1 MGKIKNK
8 KYSIDY
14 DRNGYY
20 VLSMHEHSKKRV
32 LGMSTSPSELLNT
45 GYKEHGISGHIV
57 VGEAVSLILEWEQE
71 AEIAKINKE
80 SSDIFNKILDQLGFT
95 KPKDDWEE

>member
-1 MGKIKNK
+1 
-8 KYSIDY
+8 
-14 DRNGYY
+14 
-20 VLSMHEHSKKRV
+20 
-32 LGMSTSPSELLNT
+32 MSTSPSELLNT

-80 SSDIFNKILDQLGFT
+80 SSDIFNKILDQLGFV